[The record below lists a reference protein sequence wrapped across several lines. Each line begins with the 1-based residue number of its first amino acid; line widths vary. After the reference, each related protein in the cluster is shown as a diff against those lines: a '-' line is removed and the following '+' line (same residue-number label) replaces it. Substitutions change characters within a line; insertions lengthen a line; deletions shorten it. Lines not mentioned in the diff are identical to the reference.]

1 MKCPKLA
8 GCPFYQEKMP
18 LESGLGALYRKG
30 YCETDNS
37 KCARHIVA
45 TSLGPQYVPAD
56 LYPNM
61 NKRAEQII
69 AENSAKTKPAN
80 LSSGTITEPIG

>member
-1 MKCPKLA
+1 MKCEKLA

-18 LESGLGALYRKG
+18 MESGLGAMYRKN
-30 YCETDNS
+30 YCETDRS
-37 KCARHIVA
+37 KCARYLVA
-45 TSLGPQYVPAD
+45 TSLGPQCVPTD

-69 AENSAKTKPAN
+69 AEKTKP
-80 LSSGTITEPIG
+80 